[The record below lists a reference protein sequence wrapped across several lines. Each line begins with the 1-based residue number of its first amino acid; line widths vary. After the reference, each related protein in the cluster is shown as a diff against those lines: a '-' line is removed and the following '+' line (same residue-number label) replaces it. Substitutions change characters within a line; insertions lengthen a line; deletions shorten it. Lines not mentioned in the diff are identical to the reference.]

1 MSKTKEKIYQLVN
14 DELISVLVEMTQI
27 ADNHKNASHLNEN
40 IIEHVLSTPG
50 KQLRPTITI
59 AVSKLWNNETDEK
72 IIMMATAVELL
83 HIATLVHDDTI
94 DFADTRRGRSTASKV
109 WGPHI
114 AVLVGDYL
122 FATSAEYV
130 CKTESIKIIKQ
141 FASTIADLA
150 NGELIEI
157 ENSWNP
163 YLSIDSYLDIIYKKT
178 ASLFSTCTMSGAILG
193 QAKEKDVQKL
203 YEFGKNLGLG
213 FQIFDDIL
221 DFEGAK
227 NTLGKPTGSDLKNGI
242 LTLPSIL
249 AREKNKNI
257 KQEIITFFKNK
268 SNDKSESLD
277 NLLEMVSSSGS
288 IEESKKIG
296 EDYINKALENLS
308 SINNLEKNIYM
319 EALEHLSIS
328 SKNRT
333 K

>member
-14 DELISVLVEMTQI
+14 DELISVLVEMNQI

-59 AVSKLWNNETDEK
+59 AVSKLWNKETDEK

-163 YLSIDSYLDIIYKKT
+163 YLSIDSYFDIIHKKT

-203 YEFGKNLGLG
+203 YEFGMNLGLG

-268 SNDKSESLD
+268 SNDKSEILD